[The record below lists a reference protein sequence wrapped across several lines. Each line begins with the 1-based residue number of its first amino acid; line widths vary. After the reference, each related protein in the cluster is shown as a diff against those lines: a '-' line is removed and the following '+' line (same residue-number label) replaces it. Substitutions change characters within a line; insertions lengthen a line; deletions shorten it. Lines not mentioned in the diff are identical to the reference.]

1 MTEEQLTDSTDA
13 LEEVLETTENS
24 NVPAQLQAHA
34 YQPGQSGNPSG
45 RPSKLK
51 TLTGMLE
58 SKVNREEM
66 ATKLIQIATNNETPA
81 LQLEAIKYIYARIE
95 GNPIQ
100 AMRHQIE
107 GAVGPLI
114 FLHPGKD
121 VIEAQSN
128 QELDSEANTVEGEVL
143 DATAD
148 EPTQTDM
155 SNTRPDPAGP
165 PSV

>member
-1 MTEEQLTDSTDA
+1 MTEEQLTDSTLA
-13 LEEVLETTENS
+13 LEADATISEEQRLAK
-24 NVPAQLQAHA
+24 VPAELRAA
-34 YQPGQSGNPSG
+34 SWKPGQSGNPSG

-66 ATKLIQIATNNETPA
+66 AAKLIAIANDDSTPA

-100 AMRHQIE
+100 AMRHQIDGQV
-107 GAVGPLI
+107 GALI
-114 FLHPGKD
+114 FLHPGR
-121 VIEAQSN
+121 EAPETN
-128 QELDSEANTVEGEVL
+128 TAESEAI
-143 DATAD
+143 DITAE
-148 EPTQTDM
+148 EPTQTGM
-155 SNTRPDPAGP
+155 SDTSSDPAGP

>member
-1 MTEEQLTDSTDA
+1 MTEEQLTDSTDTSEA
-13 LEEVLETTENS
+13 DAIISEEQRLAK
-24 NVPAQLQAHA
+24 VPAELRAA
-34 YQPGQSGNPSG
+34 SWKPGQSGNPSG

-66 ATKLIQIATNNETPA
+66 AAKLIAIATNDETPA

-114 FLHPGKD
+114 FLHPGK
-121 VIEAQSN
+121 V
-128 QELDSEANTVEGEVL
+128 DSETNTAESETLDTIEGEVL
-143 DATAD
+143 DDAKDSDT
-148 EPTQTDM
+148 
-155 SNTRPDPAGP
+155 SSDPAGP